1 MRGYGEDLA
10 AVHAAGFTT
19 VAVAAARELLGRL
32 PGPARVVELGCG
44 DGTTARLLTD
54 AGHEVVGVDSSRAF
68 IALARERAPLA
79 SFRVGSFLDASLPE
93 ARGAVVAIGEVLG
106 YRLDDRND
114 ERSLDH
120 VFVRAAQALRPSG
133 LLIFD
138 LAGPGRVP
146 PSGQRAWHEGNGWAV
161 LVEAATEGGE
171 LRRHIVAFRDLGGG
185 CFRRSEETHRLCLH
199 SPSEVLARLRAAG
212 FAARTLPRGYA
223 GEPLPR
229 GWTAYVARRR

>member
-32 PGPARVVELGCG
+32 PRSARVVELGCG
-44 DGTTARLLTD
+44 DGTTARLLTE
-54 AGHEVVGVDSSRAF
+54 AGHEVLGIDSSRAF
-68 IALARERAPLA
+68 IERARERAPRA
-79 SFRVGSFLDASLPE
+79 SFRVGSFLDAGLPD
-93 ARGAVVAIGEVLG
+93 GCDAVLAIGEVLG
-106 YRLDDRND
+106 YRLDEAGD
-114 ERSLDH
+114 ERELDH
-120 VFVRAAQALRPSG
+120 VFTRAAHALRPGG
-133 LLIFD
+133 LLLFD

-146 PSGQRAWHEGNGWAV
+146 KKGQRAWHDGEGWAV

-199 SPSEVLARLRAAG
+199 SPFEVLARLRAAG

-229 GWTAYVARRR
+229 GWTAYIARRR